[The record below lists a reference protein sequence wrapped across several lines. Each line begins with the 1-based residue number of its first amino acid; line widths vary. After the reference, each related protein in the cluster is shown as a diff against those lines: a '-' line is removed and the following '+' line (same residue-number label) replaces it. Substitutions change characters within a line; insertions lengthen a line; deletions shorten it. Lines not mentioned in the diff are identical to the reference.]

1 MKDSKH
7 EWISKVELKLESFSL
22 ESTKMLATISTK
34 LDMYLGKQ
42 EEEELPMK
50 AFHGIR
56 DAEGICHLYLS
67 DGETLRKSA
76 PTVAVPFMTIA
87 QRFLSGD
94 MADRDLASYRSLSL
108 SKH

>member
-1 MKDSKH
+1 MKDRT

-22 ESTKMLATISTK
+22 ESLKCLRRR
-34 LDMYLGKQ
+34 DMYLGKQ

>member
-1 MKDSKH
+1 
-7 EWISKVELKLESFSL
+7 
-22 ESTKMLATISTK
+22 
-34 LDMYLGKQ
+34 
-42 EEEELPMK
+42 MK

>member
-1 MKDSKH
+1 MNYAKSQGCI
-7 EWISKVELKLESFSL
+7 WIIEPTPESL
-22 ESTKMLATISTK
+22 Q
-34 LDMYLGKQ
+34 Q

-76 PTVAVPFMTIA
+76 PTIAVPFMTIA